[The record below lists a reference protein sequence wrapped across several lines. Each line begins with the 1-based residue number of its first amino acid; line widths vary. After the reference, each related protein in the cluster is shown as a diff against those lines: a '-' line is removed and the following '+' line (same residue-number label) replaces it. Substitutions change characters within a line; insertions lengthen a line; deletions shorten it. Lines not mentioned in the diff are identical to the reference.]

1 MLNQTVINS
10 VDIQKLGRECIEM
23 TDENEQLKEQ
33 LNELGK
39 SLVKVMN
46 MVLRMTVI
54 MNRNGLSKDVIDIVE
69 EYI

>member
-1 MLNQTVINS
+1 MNQTVINS
-10 VDIQKLGRECIEM
+10 VDIQKLGRDCIEM

-33 LNELGK
+33 LSELSK

-46 MVLRMTVI
+46 MVLKMVMV
-54 MNRNGLSKDVIDIVE
+54 MNRNGLSKEVIDIVE

>member
-1 MLNQTVINS
+1 MNQTVINS

-46 MVLRMTVI
+46 MVLRMTII
-54 MNRNGLSKDVIDIVE
+54 MNRNGLSKEVSEIVE

>member
-1 MLNQTVINS
+1 MNQTVINS
-10 VDIQKLGRECIEM
+10 VDIQKLGRDCIEM

-39 SLVKVMN
+39 SLVKTMN
-46 MVLRMTVI
+46 MVLRMVMV
-54 MNRNGLSKDVIDIVE
+54 MNMNGLSKEVIDIVE

>member
-1 MLNQTVINS
+1 MNQTVINS
-10 VDIQKLGRECIEM
+10 VDTSLLGRECIEM

-46 MVLRMTVI
+46 MVLRMTVV

>member
-1 MLNQTVINS
+1 MNQTVINS
-10 VDIQKLGRECIEM
+10 VDTNLLGRDCVEM

-39 SLVKVMN
+39 SLVKTMN
-46 MVLRMTVI
+46 MVLKMVMV
-54 MNRNGLSKDVIDIVE
+54 MNRNGLSKEVIDIVE